1 MPARTRREKAF
12 VRKLLLALPLLG
24 LLGGCAGY
32 AADYMKSKPSL
43 IGPQLTRFGLSGAQ
57 SDCVAKSL
65 GKSLSVWQV
74 RQLADTA
81 ERARGG
87 DNGRLT
93 VRELLYV
100 SRLVPDPEVPAG
112 LAKAVESCGVV
123 ATAAASAPPATAT
136 GPAPVL
142 TTPPATSTPPVSGAT
157 PAQPVAP
164 AKGSVW
170 VNLGTAASGQSISI
184 DASSVQEE
192 PPYRKAWFRL
202 SNPGETGPGN
212 IAYLL
217 RVDCPARTITPLGG
231 RKHDASG
238 AITEQKDYGA
248 EWEGAL
254 PVEAGTVMEIA
265 FRSLCG

>member
-1 MPARTRREKAF
+1 
-12 VRKLLLALPLLG
+12 VRSFLAALPLLG

-32 AADYMKSKPSL
+32 AADYTKSKPSL
-43 IGPQLTRFGLSGAQ
+43 IGPQLTRFGLDQTQ
-57 SDCVAKSL
+57 SSCVGKSL

-81 ERARGG
+81 ARARAN
-87 DNGRLT
+87 DSSARLT

-100 SRLVPDPEVPAG
+100 SRLVPDAEVPAE
-112 LAKAVESCGVV
+112 LARAVESCGVV
-123 ATAAASAPPATAT
+123 ATAAASAPPAVAAA
-136 GPAPVL
+136 PAPAPSAA
-142 TTPPATSTPPVSGAT
+142 TPQATPPADTA
-157 PAQPVAP
+157 PAPP

-170 VNLGTAASGQSISI
+170 VNLGAAASGQSISI

-217 RVDCPARTITPLGG
+217 RVDCAGKTITPLGG
-231 RKHDASG
+231 RKHDSSG